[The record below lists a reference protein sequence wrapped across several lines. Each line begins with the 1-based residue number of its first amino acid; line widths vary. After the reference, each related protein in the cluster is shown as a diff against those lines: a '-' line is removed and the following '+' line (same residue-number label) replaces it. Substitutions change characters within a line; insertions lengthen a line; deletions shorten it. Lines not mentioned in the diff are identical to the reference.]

1 MFTPCSLTP
10 NQSIYIHYISNFGF
24 LQVFFL
30 QNKKFEPG
38 KFLKFG
44 WFQTELPKCVH
55 VWEPFIHINCRHW
68 NETLWYSTNIFNVPY
83 FPFHNLA
90 TLVMMMTGL
99 NDSSNLRL
107 QFHKMLIKCKTYK
120 EIVQKEHSDF
130 ISINPY
136 IFTYN
141 KEIKMKC

>member
-1 MFTPCSLTP
+1 MSENLLYTLTAD
-10 NQSIYIHYISNFGF
+10 
-24 LQVFFL
+24 
-30 QNKKFEPG
+30 
-38 KFLKFG
+38 
-44 WFQTELPKCVH
+44 TEMK
-55 VWEPFIHINCRHW
+55 HW
-68 NETLWYSTNIFNVPY
+68 YNTNIFNVPY

-130 ISINPY
+130 IIHQSLY
-136 IFTYN
+136 IY
-141 KEIKMKC
+141 IQ